1 MSYLSYIVEVESYR
15 VSQNLFSNP
24 SSKKEVVRYILTICL
39 CIKTVCIYY
48 HRHSSFPF
56 KYKKIWFFP
65 EICGLLE
72 FRENCATLEK
82 MLE

>member
-15 VSQNLFSNP
+15 VSQNLFQIQVPKRKLFVIYSL
-24 SSKKEVVRYILTICL
+24 Y
-39 CIKTVCIYY
+39 VCVLKLSVFITTDIQV
-48 HRHSSFPF
+48 FPLN
-56 KYKKIWFFP
+56 KKIWFFP